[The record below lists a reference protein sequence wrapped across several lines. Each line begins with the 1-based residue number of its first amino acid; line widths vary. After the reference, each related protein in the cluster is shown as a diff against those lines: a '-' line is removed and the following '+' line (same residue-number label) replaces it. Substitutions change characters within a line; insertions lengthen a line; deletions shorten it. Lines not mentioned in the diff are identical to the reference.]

1 MHNLLDAIK
10 AMEDEFIAV
19 RRDIHAHPE
28 LAFHESRT
36 SKLIA
41 DYLTGWGIEV
51 HTGIGKTGVVGVLRG
66 NRGIGAQKRAIG
78 IRADIDALP
87 MEEKNSLSYASTV
100 KGCMHACGHDG
111 HTAILLYAAKYL
123 SQHRDFEGT
132 VNFIFQPAEEAPPG
146 GAKSMIE
153 DGFFER
159 FPCDEIYAL
168 HNRPGLEL
176 GKVAFTKGAG
186 FASSNPFTIRIKGK
200 GGHAASPH
208 QTVDPIIIAA
218 EMIMALQ
225 TVISRH
231 KHPDESAL
239 LSVTQVHAGST
250 DNIIPDEAM
259 LNGTVR
265 TFNMDLLGKL
275 EANMRRIVETLPK
288 MHGGSAELE
297 FVRGYPVLMNWD
309 EPYAFAISVA
319 DAVLGESNVIKN
331 AQRRTGSEDFAYF
344 LQKVPGTL
352 FHLGITPAGK
362 KTAELHNPY
371 YDFND
376 EALHIGATLWIEL
389 VQAFFARSGN

>member
-1 MHNLLDAIK
+1 MSLLDDIK
-10 AMEDEFIAV
+10 AMENEFIAI

-28 LAFHESRT
+28 LAFQEVRT
-36 SKLIA
+36 GKLIA
-41 DYLTGWGIEV
+41 HALEGWGIEV
-51 HTGIGKTGVVGVLRG
+51 HTGIGKTGVVGVLHGKLDTGKPR
-66 NRGIGAQKRAIG
+66 RSIG

-87 MEEKNSLSYASTV
+87 MEEKNGFSYMSTT

-111 HTAILLYAAKYL
+111 HTAILLCAAKYL
-123 SQHRDFEGT
+123 AQHRDFEGT

-146 GAKSMIE
+146 GAKAMIE

-168 HNRPGLEL
+168 HNRPGLPV
-176 GKVAFTKGAG
+176 GQVALTKGAG
-186 FASSNPFTIRIKGK
+186 FASSNPFTINIKGK

-208 QTVDPIIIAA
+208 QTVDPVIIAA

-231 KHPDESAL
+231 KDPDESAL

-259 LNGTVR
+259 LGGTVR
-265 TFNMDLLGKL
+265 TFHMDSLDAL
-275 EANMRRIVETLPK
+275 EGDMRRIVETLPK

-297 FVRGYPVLMNWD
+297 FVRGYPVLFNWD
-309 EPYAFAISVA
+309 ESYDFASHVFEK
-319 DAVLGESNVIKN
+319 VLGAENVVKN
-331 AQRRTGSEDFAYF
+331 FKRSTGSEDFSYF
-344 LQKVPGTL
+344 LQKKPGML
-352 FHLGITPAGK
+352 FQLGITPQGAGADIAK
-362 KTAELHNPY
+362 LHNPY

-376 EALHIGATLWIEL
+376 DALHIGATLWVEL
-389 VQAFFARSGN
+389 VQAFFARS